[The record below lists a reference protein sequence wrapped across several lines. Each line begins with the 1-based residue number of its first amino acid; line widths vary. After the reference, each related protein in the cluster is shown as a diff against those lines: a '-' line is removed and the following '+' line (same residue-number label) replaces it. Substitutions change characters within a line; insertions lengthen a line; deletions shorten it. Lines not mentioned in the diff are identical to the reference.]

1 MDIKVDFTDLVI
13 KTDRLV
19 LRAFRDSDLEDFYQ
33 YAKTP
38 GLGEMAGWPHHES
51 LDETREVLEKFKK
64 NKDVL
69 AIEMDGKVIGSIGLH
84 PVDSEF
90 YKDFEDKKGKEMGF
104 VLSEDFHRQKIMTEA
119 VKAVMKYAFEDLG
132 LDYLSAGYFRN
143 NFKSRAFQ
151 KNLGFTYYG
160 SHIVKISLGIMAPVH
175 QTIFTKEDYLTNKTG
190 KIEGKKIVKASEE
203 LVLKSD
209 SEIIKRLYFEK
220 ENEFVPESME
230 NPYYLVVIEGRV
242 RVISNKKEYTYFPA
256 DALRIKKGH
265 DFKIISRSAA
275 KVVLIEVTGKDE

>member
-1 MDIKVDFTDLVI
+1 MDIKVDFTDFLI

-19 LRAFRDSDLEDFYQ
+19 LRAFKDSDLEDFYD

-51 LDETREVLEKFKK
+51 LDDTREVLERFKK

-69 AIEMDGKVIGSIGLH
+69 AIEMNGKVIGSIGLH
-84 PVDSEF
+84 PVDPEF
-90 YKDFEDKKGKEMGF
+90 YKEFEDLKGKEMGF

-119 VKAVMKYAFEDLG
+119 CKALMKYAFEDLG

-151 KNLGFTYYG
+151 KHLGFTYYG
-160 SHIVKISLGIMAPVH
+160 SHIVKIPLGIMAPTH
-175 QTIFTKEDYLTNKTG
+175 QTIFTKEDYYNNKTG
-190 KIEGKKIVKASEE
+190 HLEEKKNPKASEE

-209 SEIIKRLYFEK
+209 CEIIKRLYFET
-220 ENEFVPESME
+220 ENEFVQKNTD

-242 RVISNKKEYTYFPA
+242 RVISDKKEYTYFPA
-256 DALRIKKGH
+256 DALRIKKGQN
-265 DFKIISRSAA
+265 FKIISRSVA
-275 KVVLIEVTGKDE
+275 KVVLIEVIGKDE